1 MEAFVLDAILRL
13 NSSEYDKG
21 LNNALNSGSK
31 LGGALK
37 TAFSV
42 GAAAITAA
50 TTAVTGFAAASV
62 KVGMGFDSS
71 MSQVAATMG
80 FTVEEL
86 NTEGS
91 EAAQTFQTLSDFAQQ
106 MGSTTAFSASQAA
119 DALNY
124 MALAGYDA
132 ETSINM
138 LPNVLNLAAAGN
150 IELAAASDMVTDASS
165 ALGLSIEETVELVD
179 KMAKASS
186 KSNTSVAQLGEAIL
200 TVGGTAKNLKGGTTE
215 LATALGILAD
225 NGVKGAE
232 GGTALRNILL
242 NLSPKSEAAAGA
254 MEELG
259 FAAYDANGEMRSL
272 NDIFTDMASVLD
284 SYSTQDRQRVLSN
297 IFNKV
302 DLKSVNAMLAASGD
316 ELGAIATALDQTAVA
331 WDDYAMAAGE
341 GFEGIDVINDISG
354 FLQSMTKNGVEAAQQ
369 IEVLQSEF
377 GLTAEDAKA
386 AFDAAN
392 EAIEGHTNRWEELS
406 GYIDDAQGAAQA
418 MAETQLD
425 NLQGDITLF
434 KSALEGA
441 QIAISNELTPSLRE
455 FVQFGAESISNLTE
469 AFKTDGVD
477 GAMEALGTIL
487 SDGMAMITAHLPD
500 AIEAG
505 LGLLQALMQGI
516 SDNLDL
522 LIDAATQVTMSLV
535 QFLLDNLDSI
545 IKTGLDILIALA
557 TGIAENLDEL
567 IPTIVSVVLQIVD
580 TLTDPE
586 TLGNLVDAAIAIMI
600 ALTNGIIDALPRL
613 IERAPEIVENLVTAL
628 VENAPKLLK
637 ASLEIIVSLV
647 QGLFD
652 NLPQVF
658 EAGGKIVAE
667 IIAGIGQA
675 ISGLWNAGKEAIQSV
690 KDGFDNLNPLEW
702 GKDLISNFV
711 GGITSKWEDLK
722 SSVRGVAQTVK
733 DLLGF
738 SEPKEGPL
746 SDFHTYA
753 PDMMKLFAE
762 GIRDNEHLITDQ
774 IEKSFDFGDMTIG
787 AVGSNETAPIES
799 SYRSSR
805 MALPETAFSSESFAE
820 AIKAALSGAGVYM
833 DGRKVGQLVTN
844 YQAGRARVVGV

>member
-1 MEAFVLDAILRL
+1 MDVFTLAAILTL
-13 NSSEYDKG
+13 DSSQYDKG
-21 LNNALNSGSK
+21 LSSAEKNASGFGK
-31 LGGALK
+31 NLK
-37 TAFSV
+37 TAFKV
-42 GAAAITAA
+42 GAAAIAAA

-80 FTVEEL
+80 YTVEEL

-91 EAAQTFQTLSDFAQQ
+91 EAEQTFLRLSDFAQQ

-132 ETSINM
+132 DTSISM
-138 LPNVLNLAAAGN
+138 LPNVLNLAAAGG

-165 ALGLSIEETVELVD
+165 ALGLSIDETVELVD

-242 NLSPKSEAAAGA
+242 NLSPKSEGAAKA
-254 MEELG
+254 MKELG

-316 ELGAIATALDQTAVA
+316 EFGAIATALDQTTVA
-331 WDDYAMAAGE
+331 WDDYAMAVGE

-354 FLQSMTKNGVEAAQQ
+354 FLQSMTKNGIEAAQQ

-386 AFDAAN
+386 AFEAAN

-425 NLQGDITLF
+425 NLQGDITIL
-434 KSALEGA
+434 KSAFEGL
-441 QIAISNELTPSLRE
+441 QIAVSDKLTPSFRE
-455 FVQFGAESISNLTE
+455 FVQFGTE
-469 AFKTDGVD
+469 ALSTLTLAFQEGGVEGVMDAFGQILTDGMTMIVGYIPD
-477 GAMEALGTIL
+477 V
-487 SDGMAMITAHLPD
+487 ITA
-500 AIEAG
+500 G
-505 LGLLQALMQGI
+505 TKLLQALIQGV

-522 LIDAATQVTMSLV
+522 LTDTALEVTMSLV
-535 QFLLDNLDSI
+535 EFLLDNLPDI
-545 IKTGLDILIALA
+545 IKTGLDILVALA
-557 TGIAENLDEL
+557 QGIADNLDDL
-567 IPTIVSVVLQIVD
+567 VPTVNDVVLEIVD
-580 TLTDPE
+580 VLTDPE
-586 TLGNLVDAAIAIMI
+586 TLGNLIDAAIAII
-600 ALTNGIIDALPRL
+600 VALAEGLINALPDLDERVPEIIENIVDTL
-613 IERAPEIVENLVTAL
+613 IENL
-628 VENAPKLLK
+628 PKLLK
-637 ASLEIIVSLV
+637 ASIRILGQLAMGIIE
-647 QGLFD
+647 
-652 NLPQVF
+652 NLPLLANA
-658 EAGGKIVAE
+658 AGQIVAKIVA
-667 IIAGIGQA
+667 GIGEV
-675 ISGLWNAGKEAIQSV
+675 ISDLWTAGKNAIDEVFS
-690 KDGFDNLNPLEW
+690 GFTSLDPKEW

-722 SSVRGVAQTVK
+722 SSVSGVAQTVK
-733 DLLGF
+733 NLLGF

-746 SDFHTYA
+746 ADFHTYA

-762 GIRDNEHLITDQ
+762 GIRDNEKLIRDQ
-774 IEKSFDFGDMTIG
+774 IESSFDFGDMTIG
-787 AVGSNETAPIES
+787 TADIDTISEQKRGAVAQPMYNADDLATAIRE
-799 SYRSSR
+799 
-805 MALPETAFSSESFAE
+805 ALA
-820 AIKAALSGAGVYM
+820 GAGVYM
-833 DGRKVGQLVTN
+833 DGRLVGQLVTN
-844 YQAGRARVVGV
+844 YQRSNARAVGA